1 MFNDP
6 DDDDRERGDGPG
18 VETPDAP
25 DAETAPG
32 TNGSGASPHAVAGNG
47 RGSSG
52 GAIYGGGGGGGA
64 MMGGMGMG
72 AGGMGGRG
80 GAGLSIRNLRTF
92 ASFRNGVFRLYYMA
106 MLGQMAAMNMQ
117 LMTRSLLVYRL
128 AGTGTALGIMS
139 LANALPML
147 LFSMFGGV
155 IADRIQK
162 KSVLLVGQ
170 AASAVVSFG
179 IAVAL
184 VTGAM
189 DEGVSYSLGFV
200 AFGSWWLLVGA
211 SLIQGTIMGLMMP
224 ARQAIIP
231 EIVEQRELMNAVS
244 LNTLGMNAL
253 RLIAPAAAGL
263 LIDRFDFYAIY
274 FVMTGLY
281 GAAVFF
287 VMLMPKTGT
296 ISLQGRGALSEA
308 VAGLTYVRRET
319 VILIILLVT
328 LMMVIL
334 SMPYMMLLPM
344 FTEDIWNAGA
354 SGYGLLLAVSG
365 AGAIVGSLVLASL
378 PDKRR
383 GTMLLWSGVLLGA
396 ALAWLAWSPTFQMAL
411 IAIIF
416 VGLGQTGRMTLA
428 NTLLQYYVA
437 DAFRGRVMALYM
449 MEWGISSFSV
459 FFTALLADLASPQ
472 VAIGGLAIALAV
484 MSALCIV
491 FVPRLRR
498 LD

>member
-6 DDDDRERGDGPG
+6 DDDREREGGTG
-18 VETPDAP
+18 VETPDNRDVVAAP
-25 DAETAPG
+25 ERNGAAAAAPAP
-32 TNGSGASPHAVAGNG
+32 NGNERG
-47 RGSSG
+47 RGP
-52 GAIYGGGGGGGA
+52 GGGGGDPGA

-72 AGGMGGRG
+72 MGGRG
-80 GAGLSIRNLRTF
+80 GAGFSLRNLRTF
-92 ASFRNGVFRLYYMA
+92 ASFKNGVFRLYYMA

-117 LMTRSLLVYRL
+117 LLTRSLLVYRL

-147 LFSMFGGV
+147 MFSMFGGV

-179 IAVAL
+179 VAVAL
-184 VTGAM
+184 VTGTM
-189 DEGVSYSLGFV
+189 DAGITYSVGFV
-200 AFGSWWLLVGA
+200 SFGSWWLLVIA

-253 RLIAPAAAGL
+253 RLIAPAGAGF

-281 GAAVFF
+281 AAAVFF

-296 ISLQGRGALSEA
+296 IALHGRGAFSEA
-308 VAGLTYVRRET
+308 MAGVEYIRRET
-319 VILIILLVT
+319 IILIVLLVT
-328 LMMVIL
+328 LAMVIL

-344 FTEDIWNAGA
+344 FTEDVWNVGA
-354 SGYGLLLAVSG
+354 SELGILYAVSG
-365 AGAIVGSLVLASL
+365 IGAIVGSLVLASL
-378 PDKRR
+378 PDKKR
-383 GTMLLWSGVLLGA
+383 GLMLLVSGVVLGG
-396 ALAWLAWSPTFQMAL
+396 ALMWFAWAPTYQIAL

-428 NTLLQYYVA
+428 NTLLQYYVQ
-437 DAFRGRVMALYM
+437 DAYRGRVMAFYM
-449 MEWGISSFSV
+449 MEWGISSFAV
-459 FFTALLADLASPQ
+459 FFTAVLADVMSPQ
-472 VAIGGLAIALAV
+472 TAIGALAIGLV
-484 MSALCIV
+484 VVSVLSIV
-491 FVPRLRR
+491 FVPRLRQ